1 MQSLLLVGWKE
12 KVALPNLGINQLKA
26 KIDTGAKT
34 SALSVLILQQFNLQ
48 DMTMIAFQVN
58 LKKLRSSLTI
68 PIICPV
74 IDERYVRNS
83 GGQKELRP
91 VIKTFLVMGEA
102 SWEIEITLTN
112 RRLMKY
118 PMLLGREALS
128 KHCLIDPNSSYLK
141 SKL

>member
-91 VIKTFLVMGEA
+91 VIKTLLVMGET

-128 KHCLIDPNSSYLK
+128 KHCLIDPNSSYLT